1 MFVTKN
7 WSLIIRDT
15 EIWEGFVGTTFV
27 VATLIFILSRAFYVC
42 YLKSLLQDIFS
53 YSSLN

>member
-15 EIWEGFVGTTFV
+15 EIWESFVGTTFV

-42 YLKSLLQDIFS
+42 YLKSLLKDIFS